1 MTGQLEND
9 AVTGIGRGKEV
20 MGDNNIQKLKG
31 KLYMD
36 SDVGHTNKEMG
47 SLQSPHIFEA
57 GQSSIGLE
65 KIGPNSLSNHSRGE
79 AFRGVFDSQLTKS
92 IAGNDKGV
100 RCREEEDC
108 MVEFDIEDERE
119 GRKWKCGRKGATT
132 DGGAAPVE
140 GDTMV
145 EMVDTGRFIMGCG
158 KEVQGDG
165 HHGKET
171 RKRVSIKNKARA
183 KAKMGGSQVAC
194 ILSEKKKMEAGA
206 VGLPEVGVLD
216 GNEGNRGCDSN
227 SEVGISNCLDLPS
240 SFTEIEAASLVNQGR
255 REQ

>member
-1 MTGQLEND
+1 
-9 AVTGIGRGKEV
+9 
-20 MGDNNIQKLKG
+20 
-31 KLYMD
+31 MD

-65 KIGPNSLSNHSRGE
+65 KIGPNSPLNHSRGE
-79 AFRGVFDSQLTKS
+79 AFGGVFDSQLTKS
-92 IAGNDKGV
+92 IAGNDKG
-100 RCREEEDC
+100 
-108 MVEFDIEDERE
+108 
-119 GRKWKCGRKGATT
+119 GATT

-145 EMVDTGRFIMGCG
+145 EMVDTGRFIMGYG

-216 GNEGNRGCDSN
+216 GNEGNRGLQGPWLCIGDFNEIVSLSEKVGGRDRLPGVMDGFKEVLDDCRFIDSVLRN
-227 SEVGISNCLDLPS
+227 MS
-240 SFTEIEAASLVNQGR
+240 
-255 REQ
+255 